1 MEIIIQV
8 IAFLLQFL
16 YKEKLNKVSAITILL
31 FSARFS
37 LIIPTFVPSVLPQNG
52 TKNKRGT
59 REYAQADYQGIE
71 LFEDI
76 RLKVKVLLVPIK
88 VQCA

>member
-1 MEIIIQV
+1 MLHNQ
-8 IAFLLQFL
+8 
-16 YKEKLNKVSAITILL
+16 NSANFAQI
-31 FSARFS
+31 S
-37 LIIPTFVPSVLPQNG
+37 LIMPTFVPSVLPQNG

>member
-1 MEIIIQV
+1 MLHNQ
-8 IAFLLQFL
+8 
-16 YKEKLNKVSAITILL
+16 NSANFAQIL
-31 FSARFS
+31 

-76 RLKVKVLLVPIK
+76 RLKAKYCSYRLKCNALDY
-88 VQCA
+88 QGCEDRAS

>member
-1 MEIIIQV
+1 M
-8 IAFLLQFL
+8 
-16 YKEKLNKVSAITILL
+16 NKFIL
-31 FSARFS
+31 FSSRFALS
-37 LIIPTFVPSVLPQNG
+37 LSSSVLLQNG